1 MHPPNVAVQRLLYG
15 TSIGLLLCVGFG
27 LQAGRGLG
35 ASPPAIEAFSALAV
49 FCFVTG
55 WMLGNGTGPLA
66 RWFSHETEEAM
77 AARVRA
83 EMDEVQRSEDVTAK
97 WAELEAKVLTQDL
110 GEEEGKSQRRVDGR
124 APLRFNRGE
133 PMSEVPEGLYY
144 TKEHEWMRVEGDTV
158 TIGITDHAQDMLTD
172 IVYIELPEE
181 GDVVVDMGEVAGVE
195 SVKSASPIF
204 APLAGTIT
212 AVNMELEDAPE
223 LMNSS
228 PYGDGWIVKMTLD
241 DASAVAGL
249 MDAAAYKA
257 EIGE

>member
-1 MHPPNVAVQRLLYG
+1 
-15 TSIGLLLCVGFG
+15 
-27 LQAGRGLG
+27 
-35 ASPPAIEAFSALAV
+35 
-49 FCFVTG
+49 
-55 WMLGNGTGPLA
+55 
-66 RWFSHETEEAM
+66 
-77 AARVRA
+77 
-83 EMDEVQRSEDVTAK
+83 
-97 WAELEAKVLTQDL
+97 
-110 GEEEGKSQRRVDGR
+110 
-124 APLRFNRGE
+124 
-133 PMSEVPEGLYY
+133 MSEVPEGLYY
-144 TKEHEWMRVEGDTV
+144 TKEHEWLHVEGDTV
-158 TIGITDHAQDMLTD
+158 TIGLTDHAQDMLTD

-181 GDVVVDMGEVAGVE
+181 GDVVGDMGEFAVVE

>member
-1 MHPPNVAVQRLLYG
+1 
-15 TSIGLLLCVGFG
+15 
-27 LQAGRGLG
+27 
-35 ASPPAIEAFSALAV
+35 
-49 FCFVTG
+49 
-55 WMLGNGTGPLA
+55 
-66 RWFSHETEEAM
+66 
-77 AARVRA
+77 
-83 EMDEVQRSEDVTAK
+83 
-97 WAELEAKVLTQDL
+97 
-110 GEEEGKSQRRVDGR
+110 
-124 APLRFNRGE
+124 
-133 PMSEVPEGLYY
+133 MSEVPEGLYY

-172 IVYIELPEE
+172 IVYIELPGE
-181 GDVVVDMGEVAGVE
+181 GDVVGDMGEFAVVE
-195 SVKSASPIF
+195 SIKSASPIF